1 MKKNLLPWQLLTL
14 AALVLPVLYLLWA
27 WPQLPTLVPMQYG
40 LDGHVNS
47 YGSRNY
53 LWLLATMLPLGV
65 VLLFSV
71 LPRLDPKR
79 RLDGASANFQ
89 KLRLVV
95 VSLIGGVNC
104 YTLYLAM
111 HPGAG
116 PGRGLAVA
124 LGMFFALLGNYLT
137 TVQPNYFVGIRTP
150 WTLESSAVWART
162 HRVGGILFCVGGLLL
177 AGLAVVLPLAWVMPM
192 LLAVVL
198 SIAAFS
204 YIYSYVLFRQQAN
217 RPGPV

>member
-27 WPQLPTLVPMQYG
+27 WPQLPTQVPMQYG

-53 LWLLATMLPLGV
+53 LWLLATALPLGV

-95 VSLIGGVNC
+95 VSLIGGVKC
-104 YTLYLAM
+104 
-111 HPGAG
+111 
-116 PGRGLAVA
+116 
-124 LGMFFALLGNYLT
+124 
-137 TVQPNYFVGIRTP
+137 
-150 WTLESSAVWART
+150 
-162 HRVGGILFCVGGLLL
+162 
-177 AGLAVVLPLAWVMPM
+177 
-192 LLAVVL
+192 
-198 SIAAFS
+198 
-204 YIYSYVLFRQQAN
+204 
-217 RPGPV
+217 